1 MSQQCTQAA
10 RIVSRGSSKHNIANQ
25 SREVIV
31 LIYTALVWPRLKYCV
46 QSWVT
51 QYKKDIKLSEGPKE
65 GYRDGDESRG
75 EDMRNS

>member
-1 MSQQCTQAA
+1 MVNHTLGFIEHS
-10 RIVSRGSSKHNIANQ
+10 IACL
-25 SREVIV
+25 SRELTLPLCSAI
-31 LIYTALVWPRLKYCV
+31 VWPHLKYCV